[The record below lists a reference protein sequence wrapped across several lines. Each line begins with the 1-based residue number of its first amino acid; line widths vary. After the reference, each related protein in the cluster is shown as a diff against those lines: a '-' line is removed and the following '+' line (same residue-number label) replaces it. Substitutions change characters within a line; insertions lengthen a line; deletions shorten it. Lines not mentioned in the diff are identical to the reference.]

1 MWDFS
6 IFYRQYTRQMRN
18 SCLITWFCKI
28 WPHVTSIRRA
38 FAVHFST
45 AQNSKTS
52 IDFDWKFSIKISFEV
67 ILEKTSFDLQS
78 TFGNLRKLFDKK
90 IVHCATLC
98 IKILYKNDGKINR
111 RFFVLSKNWKTLINF
126 RFFNLFN
133 LFIN

>member
-6 IFYRQYTRQMRN
+6 IFYRQYTRQMRD

-67 ILEKTSFDLQS
+67 ILEKNLFRPPIDFRKFAK
-78 TFGNLRKLFDKK
+78 TFRQKTCTFAPPCVLKY
-90 IVHCATLC
+90 C
-98 IKILYKNDGKINR
+98 IKMMEKLTED
-111 RFFVLSKNWKTLINF
+111 FLFSQKTELINF

-133 LFIN
+133 LYIN